1 MSKRLLRLQARRME
15 LVAQSEALRAQLAK
29 DASSIRRKLDVG
41 ARVLTLLP
49 LLRSLMARFRR

>member
-1 MSKRLLRLQARRME
+1 MA

-29 DASSIRRKLDVG
+29 DAASIRRKLDVG

-49 LLRSLMARFRR
+49 LLRSLIARFRG